1 VISTSSMNAR
11 TMESAL
17 ERDIW
22 ERSREISS
30 ERYSEAQRLVSRRW
44 SFKFGASV
52 AMMAANRVSRYI
64 QSQLGLGRS
73 EAEVLHGGLRTHRD
87 VRNGSLRAAIFG
99 FNDGLV
105 SNVSLVLGTLGAHPG
120 GGVIRL
126 AGLAGLF
133 GGSFS
138 MAAGEYIS
146 MSGQREVFE
155 RELSMERD
163 ELKNQPEAEF
173 LELEAIYV
181 DRGISAEVA
190 HQLVHELM
198 ADPKLALAAHAREE
212 LGIDPGSLGS
222 PIQAAVS
229 SFLTFALGAFI
240 PLIPFLGGSGSL
252 VVALVA
258 IGLTALAAITG
269 GAGLSFFTLRPPA
282 FSALRSLLICGVA
295 GGVTFGIGAL
305 IGGA

>member
-1 VISTSSMNAR
+1 MP
-11 TMESAL
+11 E
-17 ERDIW
+17 
-22 ERSREISS
+22 
-30 ERYSEAQRLVSRRW
+30 
-44 SFKFGASV
+44 
-52 AMMAANRVSRYI
+52 NRVSTYI

-73 EAEVLHGGLRTHRD
+73 EGEGFHGGKRTHRD
-87 VRNGSLRAAIFG
+87 VRSGSLRAGIFG

-155 RELSMERD
+155 RELAMASE
-163 ELKNQPEAEF
+163 ELKNQPHAEL

-181 DRGISAEVA
+181 KRGISVDIA
-190 HQLVHELM
+190 HQLAIEIM

-222 PIQAAVS
+222 PIQAAIS

-240 PLIPFLGGSGSL
+240 PLIPFLGGSATL
-252 VVALVA
+252 TVALMA
-258 IGLTALAAITG
+258 IGLTALASVTV
-269 GAGLSFFTLRPPA
+269 GAGLSFFTLKSPG
-282 FSALRSLLICGVA
+282 FSALRSLLICAVA
-295 GGVTFGIGAL
+295 GGVTFGIGSL

>member
-1 VISTSSMNAR
+1 MPANRISTY
-11 TMESAL
+11 L
-17 ERDIW
+17 
-22 ERSREISS
+22 
-30 ERYSEAQRLVSRRW
+30 
-44 SFKFGASV
+44 
-52 AMMAANRVSRYI
+52 

-73 EAEVLHGGLRTHRD
+73 EGEGFHGAPRSHRD
-87 VRNGSLRAAIFG
+87 VRSGSLRAAIFG

-155 RELSMERD
+155 RELAAERD
-163 ELKNQPEAEF
+163 ELKNQPDAEL
-173 LELEAIYV
+173 LELEAIYLE
-181 DRGISAEVA
+181 RGISADVA
-190 HQLVHELM
+190 HQLASELM

-222 PIQAAVS
+222 PLQAATS

-240 PLIPFLGGSGSL
+240 PLIPFLGGSSSL
-252 VVALVA
+252 TVALVA
-258 IGLTALAAITG
+258 IGLTAVSSVTV
-269 GAGLSFFTLRPPA
+269 GAGLSFFTLRSPG

-295 GGVTFGIGAL
+295 GSVTFGVGAL
-305 IGGA
+305 IGGH